1 MRVLFTKL
9 FTTQVGEMADG
20 IDIVPGGSGMD
31 KSISIEG
38 RITVSNSSEMRT
50 ALARALFS
58 KPANLSVNLS
68 AVSYIDS
75 SGVATLI
82 EAARIARSQHTRMI
96 LDGIHD
102 QPRYFFE
109 ITHLGGLFDIAGQE
123 AHT

>member
-1 MRVLFTKL
+1 MRVHLTKL

-50 ALARALFS
+50 ALARALFT
-58 KPANLSVNLS
+58 KPANLSVDLS

-82 EAARIARSQHTRMI
+82 EAARIARGQHTRMI

>member
-1 MRVLFTKL
+1 
-9 FTTQVGEMADG
+9 MADG
-20 IDIVPGGSGMD
+20 IDIVASGSGMD
-31 KSISIEG
+31 KSISIHG
-38 RITVSNSSEMRT
+38 QITVSNSGEMRR
-50 ALARALFS
+50 ALARALFT
-58 KPANLSVNLS
+58 KPANLSVDLS

-109 ITHLGGLFDIAGQE
+109 ITHFDRLFDIAGQE
-123 AHT
+123 AHI